1 MRLVYCRVREGGGTE
16 RSAVGDE
23 RSAVSDQ
30 RSAIGFW
37 QTGGSLRTARPARIP
52 AFDSRL
58 STLDDP
64 GRRVRAFTLLEIL
77 LAIAL
82 MALLAGALVS
92 GSAQLIGDK
101 PATPEDV
108 FWQVVQKAR
117 QAALKSEGEV
127 RLSFDAKDKA
137 FVLGDG
143 TVSKSFPVPPA
154 KELTVDFLSAQT
166 GGSTVLIGGALVD
179 TQTMPFVTFY
189 PDGTCTAFR
198 VQFRA
203 GGFARILT
211 IDPWTCAQVLAR
223 ADNPT

>member
-1 MRLVYCRVREGGGTE
+1 MRLVHCRVREGGG
-16 RSAVGDE
+16 AG
-23 RSAVSDQ
+23 RSAVSNQ
-30 RSAIGFW
+30 RSALLAESRH
-37 QTGGSLRTARPARIP
+37 GSLGTTRPTRGPLTAY
-52 AFDSRL
+52 RL
-58 STLDDP
+58 LPTATP
-64 GRRVRAFTLLEIL
+64 RRAAFTLLEIL

-117 QAALKSEGEV
+117 QAALTSEGEV
-127 RLSFDAKDKA
+127 RLSFDAKEKA

-143 TVSKSFPVPPA
+143 TVSKSFPVPPS

-189 PDGTCTAFR
+189 PDGTCTPFR